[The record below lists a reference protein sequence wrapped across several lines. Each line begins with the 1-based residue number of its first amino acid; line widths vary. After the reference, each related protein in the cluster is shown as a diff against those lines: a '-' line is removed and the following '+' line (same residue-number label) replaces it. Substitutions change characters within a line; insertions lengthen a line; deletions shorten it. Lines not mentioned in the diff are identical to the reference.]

1 MSKYS
6 RRSALALAAC
16 VAAAQTH
23 GQAQT
28 QVQLYG
34 RLNAAAE
41 YVKASATAD
50 GPRLSQQRV
59 SNNRSVLGFRGSE
72 DLGGGVSAIFQVE
85 GTLSLDTGAG
95 ELARR
100 DTRIG
105 LDGGFG
111 TLFAG
116 HWVTAYNGATSGLD
130 PFYPTTAGY
139 MSIIGNG
146 AGAAVDNVNNLSS
159 FDRRQAN
166 SIHYWSRPWK
176 GVGLRLTH
184 GLAEE
189 RPASGAKP
197 SLTSAAVV
205 YEQGPWYATLAHERH
220 HEYQGP
226 GLRDSGTKLAVA
238 RRFGDTRVA
247 LLAERLEYVTAGGGL
262 DRNAW
267 YVSVTHQL
275 GAHGLRLGLAHAGDG
290 KGDGKGTGGNR
301 VGFIRGGPD
310 TGATHV
316 TLGYEYTL
324 SKRSTVYAYVTHLDN
339 EENGGYDFAIN
350 SLDAAPGATLKGAA
364 LGLRHAF

>member
-1 MSKYS
+1 MSKYL

-16 VAAAQTH
+16 AAGA
-23 GQAQT
+23 QAQT
-28 QVQLYG
+28 NVQFYG
-34 RLNAAAE
+34 RLNVSAE
-41 YVKASATAD
+41 HVKASASAA
-50 GPRLSQQRV
+50 GARLSQHRV
-59 SNNRSVLGFRGSE
+59 SGNRSVLGFRGSE
-72 DLGGGVSAIFQVE
+72 ALGDGVSAIFQVE
-85 GTLSLDTGAG
+85 GSLSPDTGAG

-100 DTRIG
+100 DTRVG
-105 LDGGFG
+105 LDGDFG

-116 HWVTAYNGATSGLD
+116 HWTAAYNGATSGLD

-139 MSIIGNG
+139 VGIISNG
-146 AGAAVDNVNNLSS
+146 SASSTDNVGNTYS

-166 SIHYWSRPWK
+166 SIHYWTRPWK
-176 GVGLRLTH
+176 GLGLRLTH

-197 SLTSAAVV
+197 SMTSAAAV

-238 RRFGDTRVA
+238 RRFGATRVA
-247 LLAERLEYVTAGGGL
+247 LLAERLEYETAAGRL

-267 YVSVTHQL
+267 FVSVTHQL
-275 GAHGLRLGLAHAGDG
+275 GAHGLRLALARAGDG
-290 KGDGKGTGGNR
+290 KGASGNR
-301 VGFIRGGPD
+301 VGFVRGGAE

-324 SKRSTVYAYVTHLDN
+324 SKRSAVYAYVTHLDN
-339 EENGGYDFAIN
+339 EANAAYDFAIN
-350 SLDAAPGATLKGAA
+350 SLGAAPGATLKGAA
-364 LGLRHAF
+364 LGMRHAF

>member
-1 MSKYS
+1 MSKYL
-6 RRSALALAAC
+6 RRSTLALALAAC
-16 VAAAQTH
+16 AAAAH

-50 GPRLSQQRV
+50 GPRQSRQRV

-72 DLGGGVSAIFQVE
+72 DLGGGVSAVFQVE

-189 RPASGAKP
+189 RPASGARP

-220 HEYQGP
+220 HEYQGQ
-226 GLRDSGTKLAVA
+226 GLSDSGTKLAVA

-247 LLAERLEYVTAGGGL
+247 LLAERLEYETAAGGL

-275 GAHGLRLGLAHAGDG
+275 GAHGLRLALAHAGDG
-290 KGDGKGTGGNR
+290 KGADGNR
-301 VGFIRGGPD
+301 VGFIRGGAR

-324 SKRSTVYAYVTHLDN
+324 SKRTALYAYFTHLDN
-339 EENGGYDFAIN
+339 EANGGYDFAIN
-350 SLDAAPGATLKGAA
+350 SLDAAPGANLTGAA

>member
-1 MSKYS
+1 
-6 RRSALALAAC
+6 
-16 VAAAQTH
+16 
-23 GQAQT
+23 
-28 QVQLYG
+28 
-34 RLNAAAE
+34 
-41 YVKASATAD
+41 
-50 GPRLSQQRV
+50 
-59 SNNRSVLGFRGSE
+59 
-72 DLGGGVSAIFQVE
+72 
-85 GTLSLDTGAG
+85 
-95 ELARR
+95 
-100 DTRIG
+100 
-105 LDGGFG
+105 
-111 TLFAG
+111 
-116 HWVTAYNGATSGLD
+116 
-130 PFYPTTAGY
+130 

-189 RPASGAKP
+189 RPTSGARP

-247 LLAERLEYVTAGGGL
+247 LLAERLEYETAAGGL

-275 GAHGLRLGLAHAGDG
+275 GAHGLRLGLARAGDG
-290 KGDGKGTGGNR
+290 KGVGGNR
-301 VGFIRGGPD
+301 VGFVRGGAR

-324 SKRSTVYAYVTHLDN
+324 SKRTALHAYVTHLDN
-339 EENGGYDFAIN
+339 EENGAYDFAIN

>member
-1 MSKYS
+1 MSKYVC
-6 RRSALALAAC
+6 RSALALAAC
-16 VAAAQTH
+16 AAGAQAQTH
-23 GQAQT
+23 
-28 QVQLYG
+28 VQLYG
-34 RLNAAAE
+34 RLNVAAE

-50 GPRLSQQRV
+50 GPRLSQQRL

-100 DTRIG
+100 DTRVG

-116 HWVTAYNGATSGLD
+116 HWVTAYNSATASLD

-166 SIHYWSRPWK
+166 SVHYWSRPWK
-176 GVGLRLTH
+176 GLGLRLTH

-197 SLTSAAVV
+197 SLTSAAAV
-205 YEQGPWYATLAHERH
+205 YEQGPWYATLAYERH

-226 GLRDSGTKLAVA
+226 GLRDSGAKLAVA

-247 LLAERLEYVTAGGGL
+247 LLAERLEYELAGGRL
-262 DRNAW
+262 DRNAF
-267 YVSVTHQL
+267 YVSVSHQM
-275 GAHGLRLGLAHAGDG
+275 GAHGLRLGVARAGDG
-290 KGDGKGTGGNR
+290 KGARGSR
-301 VGFIRGGPD
+301 IGFIRGGPG

-316 TLGYEYTL
+316 TLGYDYTL
-324 SKRSTVYAYVTHLDN
+324 SKRTALYAYVTHLDN
-339 EENGGYDFAIN
+339 EANGGYEFAIN
-350 SLDAAPGATLKGAA
+350 GLGAAPGASLTGAA
-364 LGLRHAF
+364 LGLRHGF

>member
-1 MSKYS
+1 MSKYL
-6 RRSALALAAC
+6 RRGVLALAAC
-16 VAAAQTH
+16 AAGA
-23 GQAQT
+23 QAQT
-28 QVQLYG
+28 SVQLYG
-34 RLNAAAE
+34 RLNVAAE
-41 YVKASATAD
+41 YVTASATAD
-50 GPRLSQQRV
+50 GPRLSQQRL

-72 DLGGGVSAIFQVE
+72 DLGGGMSAIFQVE

-100 DTRIG
+100 DTRVG

-116 HWVTAYNGATSGLD
+116 HWATAYNSATASLD

-146 AGAAVDNVNNLSS
+146 AGAAVDNVSNLSS

-166 SIHYWSRPWK
+166 SVHYWSRPWK
-176 GVGLRLTH
+176 GLGLRLTH

-197 SLTSAAVV
+197 SLTSAAAV
-205 YEQGPWYATLAHERH
+205 YEQGPWYAALAYERH

-226 GLRDSGTKLAVA
+226 GLRDSGAKLAVA

-247 LLAERLEYVTAGGGL
+247 LLAERLEYETAGGDL
-262 DRNAW
+262 DRNAI
-267 YVSVTHQL
+267 YISVSHQM
-275 GAHGLRLGLAHAGDG
+275 GAHGLRIGVARAGDG
-290 KGDGKGTGGNR
+290 KGARGSR
-301 VGFIRGGPD
+301 IGFIRGGAD

-316 TLGYEYTL
+316 TVGYDYAL
-324 SKRSTVYAYVTHLDN
+324 SKRTALYAYATHLDN
-339 EENGGYDFAIN
+339 EANGGYDFAIN
-350 SLDAAPGATLKGAA
+350 GLGAAPGASLKGAA
-364 LGLRHAF
+364 LGLRHSF